1 MTREPVALYK
11 DGYHRANRV
20 GVMLMIIT
28 FFQYG
33 VPTVFLQLLR
43 LCGVDTAARS
53 WGLPSPAYLFLYLLM
68 YVLMMGAPML
78 LISQYCMPKKRLRL
92 SPLNL
97 SVDRRIGVVL
107 CGVALCVLANVVASL
122 FSGIL
127 YAVGVPEPELLSLG
141 DGSILTLIMDLLV
154 FAIVPA
160 VMEEMLL
167 RATVLQTLRP
177 VGNGI
182 AVTVSAVLFGLMHGN
197 VAQTPYT
204 LLMGLVLGAVFVYT
218 DDLRLT
224 VIVHALANALSLIS
238 QYMLQYRDGV
248 SARGWQFVMLTCVLL
263 SGLAGAVWL
272 WGHPLGRS
280 KPTYDVPRR
289 ERYRAVLAAP
299 LLWMACA
306 AMLILMIVWS
316 V

>member
-1 MTREPVALYK
+1 MTREPIQLYQ

-33 VPTVFLQLLR
+33 VPTVFLQILR

-53 WGLPSPAYLFLYLLM
+53 WGLPSPAYLLLYLTM

-78 LISQYCMPKKRLRL
+78 LISQYCMPKKRLHL

-127 YAVGVPEPELLSLG
+127 YAVGVPEPELLALG
-141 DGSILTLIMDLLV
+141 DGSILTLLMDLIV
-154 FAIVPA
+154 FAVVPA
-160 VMEEMLL
+160 VMEEVLL

-204 LLMGLVLGAVFVYT
+204 LLMGLVLGAMFVYT

-224 VIVHALANALSLIS
+224 VVIHALANALSLIS
-238 QYMLQYRDGV
+238 QYMLQYRERYT
-248 SARGWQFVMLTCVLL
+248 ALGWQFVMLACVLVTGVAAFL
-263 SGLAGAVWL
+263 WL
-272 WGHPLGRS
+272 WRHPLGRS
-280 KPTYDVPRR
+280 RPTYDIPRR
-289 ERYRAVLAAP
+289 ERYHAVLAAP
-299 LLWMACA
+299 LLWTATA
-306 AMLILMIVWS
+306 VMLILMIVWS